1 MNSVVVAHS
10 EVLPAASSNTSLA
23 LPEAM
28 TFEQWEAIG
37 AELAN
42 RAKKLNW
49 WIGDWWAAGHH
60 RYGERARM
68 AARGLFGRE
77 FKTLANIASVC
88 RAFEPARRREQLS
101 WSHHAEAAALSPNA
115 ADMLLDMAERDKLSK
130 SQIRAA
136 VATIRGTASPRAT
149 VDQSTPTSVFRAFNR
164 LPTPELR
171 RQVARA
177 LAAVIDSGAEIDPD
191 TGAPTAAGDPPVEP
205 PLSG

>member
-1 MNSVVVAHS
+1 MAGMSSVVIALP
-10 EVLPAASSNTSLA
+10 EVLPTAGSTSLS
-23 LPEAM
+23 LPESM

-37 AELAN
+37 MELAN

-60 RYGERARM
+60 RYGERARL

-88 RAFEPARRREQLS
+88 RAFEPSRRREQLS

-130 SQIRAA
+130 AQVRNA
-136 VATIRGTASPRAT
+136 VATIRGTGTQRGTPEAASP
-149 VDQSTPTSVFRAFNR
+149 VGLFRAYNR
-164 LPTPELR
+164 LPTRELR
-171 RQVARA
+171 IAAARA
-177 LAAVIDSGAEIDPD
+177 LAAVAESGAMIDPETGLAIED
-191 TGAPTAAGDPPVEP
+191 GAPG
-205 PLSG
+205 